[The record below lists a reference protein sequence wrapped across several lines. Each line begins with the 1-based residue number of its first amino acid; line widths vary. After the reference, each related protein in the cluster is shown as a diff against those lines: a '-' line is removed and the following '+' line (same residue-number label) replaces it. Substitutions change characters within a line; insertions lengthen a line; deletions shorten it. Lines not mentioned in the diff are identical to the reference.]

1 VADAPP
7 KQRFIW
13 QPSLFT
19 NADGYQIEPINS
31 ADAHWLILNRHYAR
45 RIPSISYAYGLLRS
59 GDLVGV
65 CTYGTPASST
75 LCRGVCGDE
84 YQCHVVELNRLVLTD
99 NLPNEA
105 SRLVAGSLRLLPRP
119 SIVVS
124 YADTSQRHLG
134 IVYQAAN
141 FLYTGLSERFLDPVV
156 AGLEHQHHATYAHG
170 LTNAQV
176 IEKYGADR
184 VRFVER
190 ARKHRYIIFV
200 GSRRQRQTMRSLL
213 RYTVQPYPKPAGDE

>member
-1 VADAPP
+1 MAGAATDTAFV
-7 KQRFIW
+7 W
-13 QPSLFT
+13 QPSLFSSSH
-19 NADGYQIEPINS
+19 GYQVERIN
-31 ADAHWLILNRHYAR
+31 AHDAYWLITKRHYAH
-45 RIPSISYAYGLLRS
+45 RIPSISHAFGLMLD

-75 LCRGVCGDE
+75 LCRGVCGDDH
-84 YQCHVVELNRLVLTD
+84 QSQVLELNRLVLTD

-105 SRLVAGSLRLLPRP
+105 SRLVAGSLRMLPRP

-156 AGLEHQHHATYAHG
+156 TGLEHQHHATYAHG

-176 IEKYGADR
+176 VEKYGADR

-190 ARKHRYIIFV
+190 ARKHRYVIFV
-200 GSRRQRQTMRSLL
+200 GSPRQKRHLRSVL
-213 RYTVQPYPKPAGDE
+213 RYTVQPYPKGVGDE

>member
-1 VADAPP
+1 
-7 KQRFIW
+7 
-13 QPSLFT
+13 
-19 NADGYQIEPINS
+19 
-31 ADAHWLILNRHYAR
+31 
-45 RIPSISYAYGLLRS
+45 
-59 GDLVGV
+59 
-65 CTYGTPASST
+65 
-75 LCRGVCGDE
+75 
-84 YQCHVVELNRLVLTD
+84 VLTD

-119 SIVVS
+119 SIIVS

-213 RYTVQPYPKPAGDE
+213 RYTVQQYPKPAGDE